1 MCFSGL
7 LSPAYLFSLTKTKFK
22 KPLKILNEAAPFL
35 FFEQVLAQ
43 PFDIE
48 FQKKSRP
55 RISINFIIIGCLFK
69 NIHAQG
75 QNQIP
80 KSTFGQLL
88 LPDHTKNIEKENSLR
103 PICAR

>member
-7 LSPAYLFSLTKTKFK
+7 LSPAYLFFLTKTKFK

-35 FFEQVLAQ
+35 FFKQVLAQ
-43 PFDIE
+43 PFDME
-48 FQKKSRP
+48 YQKKSRP
-55 RISINFIIIGCLFK
+55 RISINFFIIGCLFK

-88 LPDHTKNIEKENSLR
+88 LPDHRNIEKENSLR
-103 PICAR
+103 PMCAR